1 MMVYS
6 SNKGDLDLSKLTRLY
21 PAAVVE
27 MYGEVAEMSLEWI
40 ETNQDKVTLRSFVL
54 VFDFTPLNEDVKDR
68 VVLEFDTKEE
78 LFETMNEVAQLF
90 QN

>member
-1 MMVYS
+1 MIYNS
-6 SNKGDLDLSKLTRLY
+6 QKGDLDLSKVTRLY

-40 ETNQDKVTLRSFVL
+40 EMNQDKVTLRSFVL
-54 VFDFTPLNEDVKDR
+54 VFDFTPLNEDIKER
-68 VVLEFDTKEE
+68 VVLEFETKEE

-90 QN
+90 HN